1 MRRSVFV
8 LVAITGLS
16 IGCAQTV
23 NPEQGR
29 TSLMAVDREW
39 SQTVKDTDKFLSYY
53 ASDASVY
60 MPGAPLLKGQAAI
73 KSAFTQLSST
83 PGFSLQWTA
92 TKADISSSGDL
103 GYTAGTYQ
111 MGPEKGKYV
120 SVWKKQTDGSWKVAE
135 DILNADAPP
144 PPPTG
149 PVVTTTAAKLTWG
162 PAPAALP
169 PGMKMAVISGDPGKD
184 GPFGIR
190 AQLPANYVIAPHWH
204 PTDEHVTVLSGSVSM
219 GMGDKVDKGEE
230 LGVGGYA
237 AMPAQMHH
245 YLTTKTAA
253 TVQVHGMG
261 PFQITYVNPADDP
274 SKKQP

>member
-1 MRRSVFV
+1 MRRS
-8 LVAITGLS
+8 LLTWLTVASVTA
-16 IGCAQTV
+16 GCAQSV

-29 TSLMAVDREW
+29 ASLMAVDREW
-39 SQTVKDTDKFLSYY
+39 SQTVKDQDKFVSYF
-53 ASDASVY
+53 APDASVY
-60 MPGAPLLKGQAAI
+60 IPGAPLVKGQPAINETIKQMFAA
-73 KSAFTQLSST
+73 

-92 TKADISSSGDL
+92 NKAEISSSGEV

-111 MGPEKGKYV
+111 SGPEKGKYITI
-120 SVWKKQTDGSWKVAE
+120 WKKQADGSWKAAE
-135 DILNADAPP
+135 DIFNADAPP
-144 PPPTG
+144 APATG
-149 PVVTTTAAKLTWG
+149 PHVILPPAKVTWG
-162 PAPAALP
+162 PGPATIPA
-169 PGMKMAVISGDPGKD
+169 GAKMAVISGDPSGG
-184 GPFGIR
+184 GPFVIR

-245 YLTTKTAA
+245 WLTTTNAA

-261 PFQITYVNPADDP
+261 PFQINYVNPADDP
-274 SKKQP
+274 SKK